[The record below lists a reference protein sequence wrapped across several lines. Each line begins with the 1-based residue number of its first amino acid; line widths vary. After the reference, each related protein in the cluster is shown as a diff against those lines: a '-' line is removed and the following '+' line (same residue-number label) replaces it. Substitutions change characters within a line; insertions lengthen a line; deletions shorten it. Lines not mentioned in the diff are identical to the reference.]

1 MENLVAI
8 LTLLIGLAVGAMVVW
23 LVLRTRVKYEYDRA
37 RAESESE
44 RATLAERILG
54 KDSQL
59 QELRAAY
66 DRAVSDNQRIQEE
79 NSNLRALV
87 LSVETRLEE
96 ERKSAQEKL
105 EAFKQATQELS
116 DRFRTLSAEALRAN
130 NQSFLELAKS
140 TLEKY
145 QETAKGDLESRQQAI
160 DQLVKPLKESLEK
173 VDIKIGEIEK
183 ERVGAYSE
191 LKQQVKSLATDQL
204 KLQLETSN
212 LVNALRTP
220 IVRGRWGEIQL
231 KRVVEIAGM
240 VEYCDFYQQETINTD
255 NGKLRPDMTIRLPGS
270 RTIVVDSKAPLQAY
284 LEALEARDEVT
295 RVAKLKEHARQ
306 IRTHLGKLGT
316 KAYWDQFE
324 QSPEFVF
331 MFLPGETFFS
341 AALEQDPSLIEFGVD
356 QRVILATPTTL
367 IALLKAVAYGWR
379 QEQMAKSALE
389 VSRLGKDLYDRL
401 RTFTDHFA
409 DIGKGLDRALDAYNR
424 GVGSLEARVLVAARK
439 FKERGALAGD
449 EIETV
454 EPIDKAARSLSLD
467 EGGLFP
473 DLVAG
478 EPEAAEEESLPLL
491 NSKSVSAQG
500 GDV

>member
-1 MENLVAI
+1 
-8 LTLLIGLAVGAMVVW
+8 
-23 LVLRTRVKYEYDRA
+23 
-37 RAESESE
+37 
-44 RATLAERILG
+44 
-54 KDSQL
+54 
-59 QELRAAY
+59 
-66 DRAVSDNQRIQEE
+66 
-79 NSNLRALV
+79 
-87 LSVETRLEE
+87 
-96 ERKSAQEKL
+96 
-105 EAFKQATQELS
+105 
-116 DRFRTLSAEALRAN
+116 
-130 NQSFLELAKS
+130 
-140 TLEKY
+140 
-145 QETAKGDLESRQQAI
+145 
-160 DQLVKPLKESLEK
+160 
-173 VDIKIGEIEK
+173 
-183 ERVGAYSE
+183 
-191 LKQQVKSLATDQL
+191 
-204 KLQLETSN
+204 
-212 LVNALRTP
+212 LRTP

-240 VEYCDFYQQETINTD
+240 VEYCDFYQQETISTD

-295 RVAKLKEHARQ
+295 RLAKLKEHARQ
-306 IRTHLGKLGT
+306 IRTHLSKLGT

-401 RTFTDHFA
+401 RTFTDHFG

-449 EIETV
+449 EIETL
-454 EPIDKAARSLSLD
+454 EPIDKAARPLSLD

-478 EPEAAEEESLPLL
+478 ESEAVEEESLPLL

>member
-1 MENLVAI
+1 MENLVPL
-8 LTLLIGLAVGAMVVW
+8 LTLLIGLALGATVGW
-23 LVLRTRVKYEYDRA
+23 LVLRTRLKYEYDRA
-37 RAESESE
+37 RAEGEGE

-66 DRAVSDNQRIQEE
+66 DRAVLDNQRIQEE
-79 NSNLRALV
+79 NTNLRALV
-87 LSVETRLEE
+87 SSLETRLEE
-96 ERKSAQEKL
+96 ERKSAHEKL

-116 DRFRTLSAEALRAN
+116 DRFKALSAEALRAN

-401 RTFTDHFA
+401 RTFTDHFGE
-409 DIGKGLDRALDAYNR
+409 IGKGLDRALDAYNR

-449 EIETV
+449 EIETL

-478 EPEAAEEESLPLL
+478 EPEAVEEESLPLL

>member
-1 MENLVAI
+1 MGNLGTI
-8 LTLLIGLAVGAMVVW
+8 LTFLIGLAVGAIAVW
-23 LVLRTRVKYEYDRA
+23 LLLRSKLKYEYERA
-37 RAESESE
+37 RAESEAE

-54 KDSQL
+54 RDSQL
-59 QELRAAY
+59 QELRETL
-66 DRAVSDNQRIQEE
+66 DRAVADNQRIQEE
-79 NSNLRALV
+79 NTKLRALV
-87 LSVETRLEE
+87 SSLETRLEE

-105 EAFKQATQELS
+105 ESFKQATQELS
-116 DRFRTLSAEALRAN
+116 DRFRALSTEALRAN

-145 QETAKGDLESRQQAI
+145 QEAAKGDLESRQQAI

-173 VDIKIGEIEK
+173 VDVKIGEIEK

-204 KLQLETSN
+204 KLQVETSN

-295 RVAKLKEHARQ
+295 RLAKLKEHARQ
-306 IRTHLGKLGT
+306 IRTHLSKLGT

-449 EIETV
+449 EIETL

-478 EPEAAEEESLPLL
+478 ESEAIEEESLPLL

-500 GDV
+500 GET

>member
-87 LSVETRLEE
+87 SSVETRLEE

-116 DRFRTLSAEALRAN
+116 DRFKALSAEALRAN

-454 EPIDKAARSLSLD
+454 EPSLC
-467 EGGLFP
+467 
-473 DLVAG
+473 V
-478 EPEAAEEESLPLL
+478 
-491 NSKSVSAQG
+491 NSPCSAPRR
-500 GDV
+500 